1 MIAKPLVTKASWGEL
16 RRWQTYLY
24 PYRGQLALGLVSL
37 LISSVIG
44 LAAPWLIGK
53 MLDAAFTT
61 KDILRLNYYILLI
74 LAVYILQ
81 ATFGFWRTYLCTRV
95 GDQVVADLRRQV
107 YTHLLTLPVQ
117 FFAERRIGE
126 LTSRLSA
133 DVTVVYTVASSSLLE
148 LLRQLLVLSGGII
161 IIAATNA
168 RLTLVMLAIV
178 PPTIAGAVLFGRY
191 LRRLSTA
198 VHDQLALANA
208 VLDESLTNVR
218 VVQSFV
224 REEYEIS
231 RYSNAIQAGLLLA
244 RRQALMTGGFV
255 AFIIFVIYGG
265 IAAVLWYGGRLVL
278 ANEISQGEMVAFVMY
293 TFYIA
298 FSIGGLAEVYSQ
310 LQRARGATQRIF
322 EILDT
327 VPSIATTSTPATR
340 QQRQGLVK
348 FAQVTFCYPNIEKA
362 TLTDINLTIAPGE
375 VLALVGP
382 SGAGKTTL
390 VNLLPRFYEV
400 TAGSIYLDD
409 QDIRQLALTDLRQS
423 IGIVPQETQLFSGT
437 IRENI
442 AYGCLTATEAEIKAA
457 AQAANAHQFIA
468 ELPQGYETVVGERGV
483 KLSGGQRQRI
493 AIARAL
499 LKNPQILILDEAT
512 SALDSESERLVQ
524 EALERLMAGRTTLVI
539 AHRLATVR
547 HADKIAVLAAGKVV
561 AVGSHADLIEQ
572 NGLYRSLYELQFKD

>member
-1 MIAKPLVTKASWGEL
+1 MEMNAAVEKASWGEL
-16 RRWQTYLY
+16 RRWGHYLR
-24 PYRGQLALGLVSL
+24 PYQGQLALGLVSL

-44 LAAPWLIGK
+44 LAAPWLIGQ
-53 MLDAAFTT
+53 MLDSAFTT
-61 KDILRLNYYILLI
+61 PNTTRLNQYILLV
-74 LAVYILQ
+74 LVVYILQ
-81 ATFGFWRTYLCTRV
+81 ATFGFFRTYLCTRV

-107 YTHLLTLPVQ
+107 YRHLLALPVQ

-133 DVTVVYTVASSSLLE
+133 DVTVVYMVASSGLLE
-148 LLRQLLVLSGGII
+148 LLRQLLVLSGGVV
-161 IIAATNA
+161 IIALTNT
-168 RLTLVMLAIV
+168 RLTLVMLGIV

-191 LRRLSTA
+191 LRRLSTT
-198 VHDQLALANA
+198 VHDKLALANA
-208 VLDESLTNVR
+208 ILDESLTNVR

-231 RYSNAIQAGLLLA
+231 RYGTAIDEGLVVA

-278 ANEISQGEMVAFVMY
+278 AKEISQGEMVAFVMY

-310 LQRARGATQRIF
+310 FQRARGATQRIF

-327 VPSIATTSTPATR
+327 VPSIATNANPQIR
-340 QQRQGLVK
+340 QQRQGAVK
-348 FAQVTFCYPNIEKA
+348 FVAVNFSYPNTAKPV
-362 TLTDINLTIAPGE
+362 LTDINLTIAPGE
-375 VLALVGP
+375 VVALVGP
-382 SGAGKTTL
+382 SGGGKTTL

-400 TAGSIYLDD
+400 TTGSIYLDGHNI
-409 QDIRQLALTDLRQS
+409 QQLALVDLRQA

-457 AQAANAHQFIA
+457 AQAANAHDFIVD
-468 ELPQGYETVVGERGV
+468 LPTGYETVVGERGV

-547 HADKIAVLAAGKVV
+547 HADKIAVLESGKLV
-561 AVGSHADLIEQ
+561 AVGPHADLIEQ